1 MYADPV
7 DIDLGRHLAA
17 TDADEAL
24 SEWISCQQIEQ
35 EDIARGI
42 LSNKKVWEW
51 ASAGYILTTTNSVP
65 YTAEDVLIEALDS
78 SQDAPR
84 DAYAELMASHAAEKL
99 RQLLAEHWAR
109 EMYETRTHGEITAAI
124 AAEKEAL
131 ND

>member
-7 DIDLGRHLAA
+7 DTDLARHHAA
-17 TDADEAL
+17 MDADEAL

-78 SQDAPR
+78 SQDAR
-84 DAYAELMASHAAEKL
+84 DAYAELMASPAAEKL
-99 RQLLAEHWAR
+99 RQLLAEHWAQ
-109 EMYETRTHGEITAAI
+109 EMWETRTHGEISAAI
-124 AAEKEAL
+124 AAEQEAL

>member
-7 DIDLGRHLAA
+7 DIDLARHHAA
-17 TDADEAL
+17 MDADEAL

-78 SQDAPR
+78 SQDAR
-84 DAYAELMASHAAEKL
+84 DAYAELMASPAAEKL
-99 RQLLAEHWAR
+99 RQLLAEHWAQ
-109 EMYETRTHGEITAAI
+109 EMWETRTACEINAAI
-124 AAEKEAL
+124 REESEAL

>member
-7 DIDLGRHLAA
+7 DIDLARHHAA
-17 TDADEAL
+17 MDADEAL

-65 YTAEDVLIEALDS
+65 YTAEDLLIEALDS
-78 SQDAPR
+78 SQDAR
-84 DAYAELMASHAAEKL
+84 DAYAELMASPAAEKL
-99 RQLLAEHWAR
+99 RQLLAEHWAN
-109 EMYETRTHGEITAAI
+109 EMWETRTHGEISAAI
-124 AAEKEAL
+124 AAEQEAL

>member
-7 DIDLGRHLAA
+7 DIDLGRHHAA
-17 TDADEAL
+17 QDADEAL
-24 SEWISCQQIEQ
+24 SEWISCQKIKQ

-78 SQDAPR
+78 SQDAR
-84 DAYAELMASHAAEKL
+84 DAYAELMASPAAEKL
-99 RQLLAEHWAR
+99 RQLLAEHWAQ
-109 EMYETRTHGEITAAI
+109 EMWETRTHGEISAAI
-124 AAEKEAL
+124 AAERE
-131 ND
+131 DF

>member
-7 DIDLGRHLAA
+7 DIDLARHHAA
-17 TDADEAL
+17 MDADEAL

-78 SQDAPR
+78 SQDAR
-84 DAYAELMASHAAEKL
+84 DAYAELMASPAAEKL
-99 RQLLAEHWAR
+99 RQLLAEHWAQ
-109 EMYETRTHGEITAAI
+109 EMRETRTHGEISAAI
-124 AAEKEAL
+124 AAEQEAL

>member
-7 DIDLGRHLAA
+7 DIDLARHHAA
-17 TDADEAL
+17 MDADEAL

-51 ASAGYILTTTNSVP
+51 ASAGYILTTTTSVP

-78 SQDAPR
+78 SQDAR
-84 DAYAELMASHAAEKL
+84 DAYAELMASPAAEKL
-99 RQLLAEHWAR
+99 RQLLAEHWAQ
-109 EMYETRTHGEITAAI
+109 EMWETRTHGEISAAI
-124 AAEKEAL
+124 AAEQEAL

>member
-7 DIDLGRHLAA
+7 DTDLARHHAA
-17 TDADEAL
+17 MDADEAL
-24 SEWISCQQIEQ
+24 TEWISCQQIEQ

-78 SQDAPR
+78 SQDAR
-84 DAYAELMASHAAEKL
+84 DAYAELMASPAAEKL
-99 RQLLAEHWAR
+99 RQLLAEHWAQ
-109 EMYETRTHGEITAAI
+109 EMWETRTHCEINAAI
-124 AAEKEAL
+124 AAEQEAL

>member
-7 DIDLGRHLAA
+7 DIDLARHHAA
-17 TDADEAL
+17 MDADEAL

-65 YTAEDVLIEALDS
+65 YTAEDVLIEALDN
-78 SQDAPR
+78 SQEAR
-84 DAYAELMASHAAEKL
+84 DAYAELMASQAAEKL

-109 EMYETRTHGEITAAI
+109 EMLETRTHCEINAAI
-124 AAEKEAL
+124 AAEQEAL

>member
-7 DIDLGRHLAA
+7 DIDLARHHAA
-17 TDADEAL
+17 MDADEAL

-78 SQDAPR
+78 SQDAR
-84 DAYAELMASHAAEKL
+84 DAYAELMASPAAEKL
-99 RQLLAEHWAR
+99 RQLLAEYWAQ
-109 EMYETRTHGEITAAI
+109 EMWETRTVCEINAAI
-124 AAEKEAL
+124 RAESEAL